1 MLAHARGSVRCSR
14 CDTVFDALTCLFD
27 EWPAGRAWAPATGAD
42 AQPPVLGEDPVG
54 GGQESGETN
63 VAEPLGAPKDR
74 VRVALWTGALV
85 FLAVLT
91 VVNAAWTFREP
102 LLEAPGVSAWLQH
115 AGWTRAGEKGLLRAP
130 DEIRL
135 LSKDMHTHPTRAGIL
150 VLSMT
155 FVNLAPE
162 PQVFPRLQITLLDA
176 AGQPVAR
183 RRLEPSEYLR
193 PGVDIAKGLGSGTL
207 LPVLIEFVDPGARAS
222 GFEIR
227 FL

>member
-27 EWPAGRAWAPATGAD
+27 EWPAGRAWGPAAGAD
-42 AQPPVLGEDPVG
+42 AQPPVLGQDPVG
-54 GGQESGETN
+54 GGQESGEIK
-63 VAEPLGAPKDR
+63 VDEPLGAPEGHA
-74 VRVALWTGALV
+74 RVALWTGALV
-85 FLAVLT
+85 ILAVLT

-102 LLEAPGVSAWLQH
+102 LLETPGVRAWLQH

-135 LSKDMHTHPTRAGIL
+135 LSKDMHTHPTRAGVL

-155 FVNLAPE
+155 FVNLAPAT
-162 PQVFPRLQITLLDA
+162 QVFPRLQITLLDA
-176 AGQPVAR
+176 AGRPVAR
-183 RRLEPSEYLR
+183 RRLEPREYLR
-193 PGVDIAKGLGSGTL
+193 PGVDIDKGLGSGTL
-207 LPVLIEFVDPGARAS
+207 LPVLIEFADPGERAS